1 MKNLGFISVILTITS
16 ISVFYRCE
24 CPECFTPPAELYMR
38 ILDHEDS
45 TDMLFKNRA
54 IQTDMRFFY
63 KEDNIIKYL
72 DFKFENDTIQNKTLF
87 ISGYPGFISASG
99 FKEFYL
105 KINESDID
113 TIFYDVEEQSD
124 DCCTFY
130 KEITLKYNG
139 QTIEK
144 NKKEFV
150 YIITR

>member
-16 ISVFYRCE
+16 ISVFYSCE

-38 ILDHEDS
+38 ILDHADS

-54 IQTDMRFFY
+54 IQTDMMFFY
-63 KEDNIIKYL
+63 KENNIIKYL

-105 KINESDID
+105 KINESDTD

-124 DCCTFY
+124 NCCTFF
-130 KEITLKYNG
+130 KEKTFKYNG
-139 QTIEK
+139 KTIEK
-144 NKKEFV
+144 DKKEFV